1 MFADEAEGVFAAPG
15 GVFGFGEGAFADDG
29 GHGEVGEVG
38 HRDFEAA
45 EVDFGGAFCTAA
57 VEEDEW
63 FAAAVG
69 EDFDVFPAD
78 AADAGSEGF
87 HDGFFGGEAD
97 GQFGDAA
104 AAVGEFVGGVDA
116 VEEAFA
122 VATDDVGDAV
132 GFDDVDAVG
141 EFAGGSVGL
150 VLGHG
155 PFCGGRV
162 VGYEADR
169 TRGWRFVRE
178 WGVWPAVGFPAT
190 LRLMPARLID
200 GAAIAASIREEVA
213 QEAAALRAAGVT
225 PGLAAIIVGD
235 NAASISYVSMKTKAC
250 SEVGIFSETFRLP
263 ATASEDEVVGLVRR
277 LNADD
282 RFHAILPQLPL
293 PPQVKEV
300 AVIDALAPE
309 KDADGLHPVNLGK
322 LLRGELDGAI
332 PCTPHGV
339 VELLLRTGNDPA
351 GKHVVVVGRSTLVG
365 RPLAVLLSNKA
376 RGGNATVTICH
387 TATPDLAEHTRRADI
402 VVVAA
407 GRAGTLTKEM
417 VKPGAVVIDVGV
429 NRVEAPERPSGY
441 RLVGDVALDVREVA
455 SWVTPYTGGVG
466 PMTVAMLLV
475 NTVKAARR
483 ALERRG

>member
-1 MFADEAEGVFAAPG
+1 
-15 GVFGFGEGAFADDG
+15 
-29 GHGEVGEVG
+29 
-38 HRDFEAA
+38 
-45 EVDFGGAFCTAA
+45 
-57 VEEDEW
+57 
-63 FAAAVG
+63 
-69 EDFDVFPAD
+69 
-78 AADAGSEGF
+78 
-87 HDGFFGGEAD
+87 
-97 GQFGDAA
+97 
-104 AAVGEFVGGVDA
+104 
-116 VEEAFA
+116 
-122 VATDDVGDAV
+122 
-132 GFDDVDAVG
+132 
-141 EFAGGSVGL
+141 
-150 VLGHG
+150 
-155 PFCGGRV
+155 
-162 VGYEADR
+162 
-169 TRGWRFVRE
+169 
-178 WGVWPAVGFPAT
+178 
-190 LRLMPARLID
+190 MPAKLID
-200 GAAIAASIREEVA
+200 GAAIAAEIRAEVA
-213 QEAAALRAAGVT
+213 REAAALREAGVT

-250 SEVGIFSETFRLP
+250 AEAGIFSETFRLP
-263 ATASEDEVVGLVRR
+263 ATATQDEVIALVRQ
-277 LNADD
+277 LNADP

-293 PPQVKEV
+293 PPQVNEL
-300 AVIDALAPE
+300 AVIDALDPA

-365 RPLAVLLSNKA
+365 RPLAVLLSNKT

-429 NRVEAPERPSGY
+429 NRVDAPDRPSGY
-441 RLVGDVALDVREVA
+441 RLVGDATLDVREVA

-483 ALERRG
+483 ALEGRG